1 MHHPAPIKLRG
12 GNAPRL
18 YLAAALRTDDTRQ
31 TWLLFVPWGWRVE
44 QLDRTQFSR
53 PTVVHG
59 RSRRSEPRRL
69 GMATNTSGVEGGYG
83 GASGKKLMASGR
95 FDGGPKEKY
104 MRDTAVALQAMGE
117 EVLIVTAGGGA
128 KFGKQTMSCL
138 YNMQIMVAFVTE
150 DYGEKTDSAY
160 CTFNEIEYCADHQ
173 KPVIPIKLYAGAW
186 PPRPG
191 GEGDAQNA
199 FFFTPTLVY
208 IDGVGKS
215 AEELARAIVAA
226 ATDSHDAVTKREA
239 AVAIQAAQRGKQAR
253 QAMRAGVVVENP
265 LAAGGGGKGPAAQ
278 AQPQGASKG
287 KVAAAIVMLLVAAIF
302 IYLMEA
308 PMAEAEAE
316 AEAEAGVLRLA
327 CTVLTS
333 PAIAIALATVQNN
346 CARARK
352 HKHVAP
358 RTMVAGGCNRATAR
372 HQHQLQWHGGTAH
385 RTRPA
390 QRCAP
395 ALAWGAR
402 KAIGECT
409 ASRACGWRSKPPG
422 RAWTRSA
429 TILAAANGT
438 GVPPSFHTMACAS
451 TWKARGA
458 PAAQRRSMRTGGCAG
473 ASEAAGGGRA
483 QGQQPSRTLMC
494 GGAGGQGGH
503 TA

>member
-1 MHHPAPIKLRG
+1 
-12 GNAPRL
+12 
-18 YLAAALRTDDTRQ
+18 
-31 TWLLFVPWGWRVE
+31 
-44 QLDRTQFSR
+44 
-53 PTVVHG
+53 
-59 RSRRSEPRRL
+59 
-69 GMATNTSGVEGGYG
+69 MATNTSGVEGGYG

-316 AEAEAGVLRLA
+316 AEAEAGVHCADQPSYCDCAGDCAEQLCSCAEAQTCCAAHDGGRRMQQSD
-327 CTVLTS
+327 S
-333 PAIAIALATVQNN
+333 PAPAPTTVAWRYGAQNQA
-346 CARARK
+346 CSA
-352 HKHVAP
+352 VCSS
-358 RTMVAGGCNRATAR
+358 AGMGCEEGD
-372 HQHQLQWHGGTAH
+372 WGVHGE
-385 RTRPA
+385 
-390 QRCAP
+390 Q
-395 ALAWGAR
+395 
-402 KAIGECT
+402 
-409 ASRACGWRSKPPG
+409 
-422 RAWTRSA
+422 
-429 TILAAANGT
+429 
-438 GVPPSFHTMACAS
+438 
-451 TWKARGA
+451 
-458 PAAQRRSMRTGGCAG
+458 SMRVAL
-473 ASEAAGGGRA
+473 EAAGQSVDAVCHDFGGSEWD
-483 QGQQPSRTLMC
+483 GCPSFFSHDGVCFYMEGSRSTSCSAAEYEDRRLC
-494 GGAGGQGGH
+494 RCV
-503 TA
+503 